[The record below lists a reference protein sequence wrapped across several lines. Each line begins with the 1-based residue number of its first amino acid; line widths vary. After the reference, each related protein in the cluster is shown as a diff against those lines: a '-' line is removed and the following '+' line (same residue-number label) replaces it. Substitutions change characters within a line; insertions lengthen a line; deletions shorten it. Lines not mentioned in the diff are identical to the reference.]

1 MIKPAVSVLSQTA
14 TSTDVAKLAG
24 VSRTTVSFVLNNREG
39 MAISEATRQRVLDAA
54 ASLGYTPNA
63 AAQKLARGS
72 TETVGLVIPKLS
84 HLYVDVFLAQLVASV
99 NEQCHRYGLKLL
111 IESNEDEGC
120 APGGFVNLVKGRHID
135 GLIVCNLRLEE
146 YPYLYSLAEANIPLV
161 TFGHG
166 QPELDRF
173 CTMGNNT
180 YEASVQVVQHLLKL
194 GHKDIAHIGFAS
206 SEYLAVNDRYKAW
219 RELVTQ
225 AGCQHVEGLFAYGN
239 LSAQSGYD
247 AMQVILKRGLP
258 FTALFAGNDTLAF
271 GAMQALR
278 EAGLRIPEDVA
289 VVGYDDIPLAAFSNP
304 PLTTVRSDP
313 VGHGVQAMQLLV
325 EQLQADESKRPPPKH
340 YSDPVELIVRE
351 SCGAKLKG

>member
-1 MIKPAVSVLSQTA
+1 MNRVASTAITQAA
-14 TSTDVAKLAG
+14 TSQDVAKLAG
-24 VSRTTVSFVLNNREG
+24 VSRTTVSFVLNNRQG
-39 MAISEATRQRVLDAA
+39 MAISEATRQRVLEAA

-72 TETVGLVIPKLS
+72 TETIGLVIPKLS

-146 YPYLYSLAEANIPLV
+146 YPYLQALAEANIPLV

-166 QPELDRF
+166 QPELEAF

-180 YEASVQVVQHLLKL
+180 YEASVLLMQHLVGL

-206 SEYLAVNDRYKAW
+206 NEYLAVNDRYQAW
-219 RELVTQ
+219 REYTTQ
-225 AGCQHVEGLFAYGN
+225 AGCQQVDDLFAYGD
-239 LSAQSGYD
+239 LSAQSGYE
-247 AMQVILKRGLP
+247 AMQTILKRDLS

-271 GAMQALR
+271 GAMRALR

-289 VVGYDDIPLAAFSNP
+289 VVGYDDIPLAAYATP

-313 VGHGVQAMQLLV
+313 VRHGVLAMQLLM
-325 EQLQADESKRPPPKH
+325 EQLNADEHNHPAPKQ
-340 YSDPVELIVRE
+340 YSEPVELIVRE
-351 SCGAKLKG
+351 SCGVRLRS

>member
-1 MIKPAVSVLSQTA
+1 MIKSASMVLTQTA

-24 VSRTTVSFVLNNREG
+24 VSRTTVSFVLNNRQG
-39 MAISEATRQRVLDAA
+39 MAISESTRQRVLEAA

-84 HLYVDVFLAQLVASV
+84 HLYIDVFLAQLVASV
-99 NEQCHRYGLKLL
+99 NEQCHAHGLKLL

-120 APGGFVNLVKGRHID
+120 APGGFVNLVKGKHID

-146 YPYLYSLAEANIPLV
+146 YPYLYALAEANIPLV

-166 QPELDRF
+166 QPELEAF

-180 YEASVQVVQHLLKL
+180 YEAAVQLMQHLLSL
-194 GHKDIAHIGFAS
+194 GHTDIAHIGFAS
-206 SEYLAVNDRYKAW
+206 SEYLAVNDRYRAW
-219 RELVTQ
+219 HELATQ
-225 AGCQHVEGLFAYGN
+225 AGCQQVEGLFAYGD
-239 LSAQSGYD
+239 LSAQSGYE

-271 GAMQALR
+271 GAMHALH

-289 VVGYDDIPLAAFSNP
+289 VVGYDDIPLAAFANP

-313 VGHGVQAMQLLV
+313 VRHGVQAMQLLI
-325 EQLQADESKRPPPKH
+325 EQLRASESSRLQPRH
-340 YSDPVELIVRE
+340 YSEPVDLIVRA
-351 SCGAKLKG
+351 SCGSQLNR